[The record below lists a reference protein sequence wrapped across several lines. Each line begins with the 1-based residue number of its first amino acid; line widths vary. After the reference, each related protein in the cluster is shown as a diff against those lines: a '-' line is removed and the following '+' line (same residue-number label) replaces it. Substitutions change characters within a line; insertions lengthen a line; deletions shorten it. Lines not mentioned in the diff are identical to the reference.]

1 MSECLTL
8 IRVEPRLIIVPW
20 QTSQGFFILGEIMK
34 ELKPDAIER
43 TAIMAEVKFM
53 QENRI
58 NFSKQADEV
67 IEKIKR
73 GEKSTD
79 SDYFILLHTD
89 QKKIDEAIELDAI
102 KNRIAKGQIQ
112 HKDIDFLVDLLG
124 NTKEF
129 DKALR
134 KAFYRR
140 ADQMNLHYAQ
150 THPDEFTDEE
160 IQEKAEKL
168 QAHQSLK
175 EILEENL
182 NI

>member
-1 MSECLTL
+1 
-8 IRVEPRLIIVPW
+8 
-20 QTSQGFFILGEIMK
+20 MK
-34 ELKPDAIER
+34 ELRQDAIEK

-89 QKKIDEAIELDAI
+89 QKKIDEAVELDAI

-124 NTKEF
+124 DTKEF

-134 KAFYRR
+134 KAFYIR
-140 ADQMNLHYAQ
+140 ADQRNLHYAQ
-150 THPDEFTDEE
+150 THPDEFSEEE
-160 IQEKAEKL
+160 IEEKAKKL
-168 QAHQSLK
+168 QSHKSMK
-175 EILEENL
+175 EIIEENL
-182 NI
+182 IV